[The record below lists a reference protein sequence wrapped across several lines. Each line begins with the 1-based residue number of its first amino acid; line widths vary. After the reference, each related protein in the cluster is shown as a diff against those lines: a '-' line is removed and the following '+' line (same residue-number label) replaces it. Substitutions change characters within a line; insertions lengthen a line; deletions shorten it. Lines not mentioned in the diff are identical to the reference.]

1 MKQSILIT
9 FIVLAG
15 LNVAVAQ
22 NTGTKIGDKAPE
34 INEISVDGK
43 SMKLSELKGQMV
55 LIDFWAAWCGPCR
68 RENPTVVA
76 AYNSYKDK
84 SFRNG
89 NGFTVFSVSLDKEKA
104 AWVKAIADDKLTW
117 KYHVSDLNYWNAKY
131 AKVYG
136 VRSIPANFLIDG
148 DGVIVA
154 TGLRGEALGNKLKEL
169 LK

>member
-1 MKQSILIT
+1 MKQSILII
-9 FIVLAG
+9 FIVLIG

-34 INEISVDGK
+34 INETSIDGR
-43 SMKLSELKGQMV
+43 SMKLSDLKGQMV
-55 LIDFWAAWCGPCR
+55 LVDFWAAWCGPCR

-84 SFRNG
+84 SFKNG
-89 NGFTVFSVSLDKEKA
+89 DGFTVFSVSLDKERA
-104 AWVKAIADDKLTW
+104 DWVKAIDDDKLTW
-117 KYHVSDLNYWNAKY
+117 KYHVSDLNFWNAKY

-154 TGLRGEALGNKLKEL
+154 TGLRGEALEGKLKEL

>member
-15 LNVAVAQ
+15 LNVAIAQ

-34 INEISVDGK
+34 INEISVDGR
-43 SMKLSELKGQMV
+43 SMKLSDLKGQMV

-68 RENPTVVA
+68 MENPSVVA
-76 AYNSYKDK
+76 AYNNYKDK
-84 SFRNG
+84 SFKNG
-89 NGFTVFSVSLDKEKA
+89 NGFTVFSVSLDREKT